1 MEPDGDTRVGLR
13 ERKRQETRTA
23 LSWAAIRLTVE
34 RGLANVTA
42 MDIAA
47 EAGVSHRTFNNYFS
61 SIPEAIAARQADRAK
76 QTAALLRARPADE
89 PLWEAIVQAVL
100 AQIHHDQQGARD
112 RTPDPGWTQGVRLMM
127 EHPSLQGEL
136 IKAHAATEHELAA
149 AVAER
154 TGTDARDLYPRLVA
168 ASAWAAVRVA
178 MDQWVNADPPVPFTE
193 VLRESLDRLAS
204 GLSQP

>member
-1 MEPDGDTRVGLR
+1 MEPDGGARVGLR

-47 EAGVSHRTFNNYFS
+47 EAGVSHRTFNNYFT
-61 SIPEAIAARQADRAK
+61 SIPEAIAARQADRAM

-89 PLWEAIVQAVL
+89 PLWEAIVQAAL
-100 AQIHHDQQGARD
+100 AQIDHDRQGPRD
-112 RTPDPGWTQGVRLMM
+112 RAPDRGWTQGVRLMI
-127 EHPSLQGEL
+127 EHPSLQGEFL
-136 IKAHAATEHELAA
+136 KAHAATEHELAA

-168 ASAWAAVRVA
+168 ATTGAAVRVA
-178 MDQWVNADPPVPFTE
+178 MEQWVDADPPVPFTD